1 MTTKAP
7 AEINYSDSESQ
18 IKKLYTAIDELKN
31 IITIDNERNRLSF
44 CLNLFFTKEI
54 ASIYDAI
61 LQAKPKS
68 STVDFK
74 KLEQL
79 VVEKFKEKGI
89 NY

>member
-7 AEINYSDSESQ
+7 AEINYFDSETQ

-31 IITIDNERNRLSF
+31 IVTIDNERNRLSF

-79 VVEKFKEKGI
+79 VIAKFKEKGI